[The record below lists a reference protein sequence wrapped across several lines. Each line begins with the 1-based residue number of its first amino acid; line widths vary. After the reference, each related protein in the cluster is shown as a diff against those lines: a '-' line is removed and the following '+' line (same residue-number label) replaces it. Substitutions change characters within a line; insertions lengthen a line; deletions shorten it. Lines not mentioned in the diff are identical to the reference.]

1 MAPGDGDLMTKEIDR
16 RSLFGWT
23 AVAGATL
30 AAPAILAT
38 SAQAAPDTRDIT
50 RALRGFD
57 TLPGDVSYRINV
69 GRGGRRFSAGQR
81 AGDTLFVGSS
91 VKTFILA
98 RYLRDVENGR
108 LNLTDQLTV
117 NNGVRALSSPVFL
130 ELTGTTP
137 ATSVLEAMI
146 THSDNT
152 ATDIALRQ
160 VGIGR
165 VRSFVESAGLS
176 FVRIATSTR
185 LLFCYLAGAPFG
197 IDEGWAGMKVIADG
211 GKFGPLR
218 SPMNRRETMQGSADD
233 FVSYYERVLA
243 GDLIRTEA
251 MRREFRRISSMP
263 ATFWSVAPEN
273 TPIFGKGGSIE
284 WDGFNAFC
292 LPGQML
298 IGGTLPVTFSFVVN
312 WTGKPSTISGRRRPV
327 RLDHPRHARGDGEGL
342 RLTRARTGGERQ
354 RTGVAAG
361 QVIAIGGRRV
371 WLPSGCGWPI
381 LAAQDP

>member
-1 MAPGDGDLMTKEIDR
+1 MAHELDR
-16 RSLFGWT
+16 RALFGLT
-23 AVAGATL
+23 AAAGAAL
-30 AAPAILAT
+30 AAPAILSSDAE
-38 SAQAAPDTRDIT
+38 AAPDTGDI
-50 RALRGFD
+50 RKALRGFD
-57 TLPGDVSYRINV
+57 TLPGDVAYRINV
-69 GRGGRRFSAGQR
+69 GRGGKKFTAGQR
-81 AGDTLFVGSS
+81 AGETLFVGSS

-108 LNLTDQLTV
+108 LSLAEQLKV

-160 VGIGR
+160 VGPGR
-165 VRSFVESAGLS
+165 VRTFVENAGLKS
-176 FVRIATSTR
+176 VRIATSTR

-197 IDEGWAGMKVIADG
+197 VDEGWAGMKVIAEG

-233 FVSYYERVLA
+233 FVSYYEQVLA
-243 GDLIRTEA
+243 GELIRTEA

-263 ATFWSVAPEN
+263 AIFWSVGPEN

-284 WDGFNAFC
+284 WDNFNALC

-298 IGGTLPVTFSFVVN
+298 VGGTLPVTFSFVVN
-312 WTGKPSTISGRRRPV
+312 WKGKPSTIPGV
-327 RLDHPRHARGDGEGL
+327 GDQFASAI
-342 RLTRARTGGERQ
+342 RATLA
-354 RTGVAAG
+354 TAAKAFG
-361 QVIAIGGRRV
+361 
-371 WLPSGCGWPI
+371 
-381 LAAQDP
+381 

>member
-1 MAPGDGDLMTKEIDR
+1 MAHELDR
-16 RSLFGWT
+16 RALFGLT
-23 AVAGATL
+23 AAAGAAL
-30 AAPAILAT
+30 AAPAVLST
-38 SAQAAPDTRDIT
+38 SAEAAPDTGDIKK
-50 RALRGFD
+50 ALRAFD
-57 TLPGDVSYRINV
+57 KLPGDVAYRINV
-69 GRGGRRFSAGQR
+69 GRGGKKFTAGQR

-108 LNLTDQLTV
+108 LALAEQLKV
-117 NNGVRALSSPVFL
+117 NNAVRALSSPVFL

-160 VGIGR
+160 VGPGR
-165 VRSFVESAGLS
+165 VRTFVENAGLKS
-176 FVRIATSTR
+176 VRIATSTR

-197 IDEGWAGMKVIADG
+197 VDEGWAGMKVIASG

-218 SPMNRRETMQGSADD
+218 SPMNKRETMQGSADD
-233 FVSYYERVLA
+233 FVSYYEQILA

-251 MRREFRRISSMP
+251 MRREFRCISSMP
-263 ATFWSVAPEN
+263 AIFWSVGPEN

-284 WDGFNAFC
+284 WDGFNALC

-298 IGGTLPVTFSFVVN
+298 VGGTLPVTFSFVVN
-312 WTGKPSTISGRRRPV
+312 WKGKPSTIPGV
-327 RLDHPRHARGDGEGL
+327 GDQFASAI
-342 RLTRARTGGERQ
+342 RAT
-354 RTGVAAG
+354 
-361 QVIAIGGRRV
+361 
-371 WLPSGCGWPI
+371 
-381 LAAQDP
+381 LAAAAKAFG